1 MNKEELERIADN
13 IQMQMILE
21 QNTGYRNEYSQTLKD
36 KIDLYNE
43 VIRLQEIKEKAIEY
57 IEKETEGRDANPI
70 EGSWLYDLLKV
81 KEILKG
87 EKE

>member
-1 MNKEELERIADN
+1 MKMNKERYE
-13 IQMQMILE
+13 ILHISE
-21 QNTGYRNEYSQTLKD
+21 EGVAIVD
-36 KIDLYNE
+36 KKTNE
-43 VIRLQEIKEKAIEY
+43 VFYGEFDLINRLQERIDNAIKY

-87 EKE
+87 GKE

>member
-1 MNKEELERIADN
+1 MSKEELERIADRIQ
-13 IQMQMILE
+13 IQMIGE
-21 QNTGYRNEYSQTLKD
+21 QNIGYRNEYSTSLTD
-36 KIDLYNE
+36 RIDLYNE
-43 VIRLQEIKEKAIEY
+43 VRRLQERIDNAIKY
-57 IEKETEGRDANPI
+57 MEKETEGRDANPI

>member
-1 MNKEELERIADN
+1 M
-13 IQMQMILE
+13 
-21 QNTGYRNEYSQTLKD
+21 
-36 KIDLYNE
+36 
-43 VIRLQEIKEKAIEY
+43 
-57 IEKETEGRDANPI
+57 EKETEGRDANPI